1 MGEHPTR
8 ALSQKPNSS
17 IGIGFTLLKE
27 GKADIFAS
35 AGNTG
40 AMMVGSLFSVKTIE
54 GIQRPAIAGF
64 IPQTDGTHSVMLD
77 IGANADCKPEMLA
90 QWAVLGS
97 AYAAATRGIESP
109 RVGLLNIGEEE
120 QKGSTLT
127 QATYALLKANEKLNF
142 VGNLEGKDIFRGK
155 ADVIVTDGFT
165 GNIVLKMGE
174 SIYNIMKEQG
184 MVNEFV
190 DRTNYENYGGSPII
204 GINGNVIIY
213 TDCRPIIVTEIDNR
227 RKRPIFDSFIN
238 HHIEY
243 QPYINIIYTRCFPTG
258 NVQVAK
264 PPVGWTIAEAV
275 RDKYYFDEIFFYL
288 HMHVSNLY
296 SITTNNMK
304 SRVTRS
310 SKQKC
315 SNSTDQLANNS
326 NKTSTLMI
334 VLTDRLKMY
343 LKPNTL

>member
-1 MGEHPTR
+1 MNIAIDVMGGDYAPEAVVDGILLAISNLAPEETILAVGPADTINTLLTDRGYTGSQIRVINADQVIEMGEHPTR

-17 IGIGFTLLKE
+17 IGVGFALLKE

-54 GIQRPAIAGF
+54 GVQRPAIAGF

-77 IGANADCKPEMLA
+77 IGANADCKPEMLE

-97 AYAAATRGIESP
+97 VYASATRGIASP

-120 QKGSTLT
+120 QKGSILAL
-127 QATYALLKANEKLNF
+127 ATHALLKANDKINF
-142 VGNLEGKDIFRGK
+142 VGNLEGKDVFRGK

-204 GINGNVIIY
+204 GINGNVIIAHGASSP
-213 TDCRPIIVTEIDNR
+213 TAIMNMIKLCQNIVKSE
-227 RKRPIFDSFIN
+227 
-238 HHIEY
+238 
-243 QPYINIIYTRCFPTG
+243 
-258 NVQVAK
+258 VAK
-264 PPVGWTIAEAV
+264 KIKAAFE
-275 RDKYYFDEIFFYL
+275 
-288 HMHVSNLY
+288 
-296 SITTNNMK
+296 NN
-304 SRVTRS
+304 
-310 SKQKC
+310 
-315 SNSTDQLANNS
+315 
-326 NKTSTLMI
+326 
-334 VLTDRLKMY
+334 
-343 LKPNTL
+343 

>member
-1 MGEHPTR
+1 MNIAIDVMGGDYAPEAVVDGILLAISNLAPEETILAVGPADTINTLLTDRGYSGSQIRVINAEQVIEMGEHPTR

-17 IGIGFTLLKE
+17 IGIGFALLKE

-64 IPQTDGTHSVMLD
+64 IPQTDGTHAVMLD

-120 QKGSTLT
+120 QKGSILT
-127 QATYALLKANEKLNF
+127 QATYALLKANDKLNF
-142 VGNLEGKDIFRGK
+142 VGNLEGKDVFRGK

-204 GINGNVIIY
+204 GINGNVIIAHGASSP
-213 TDCRPIIVTEIDNR
+213 TAIMNMIKLCQNIVKSNVCQKI
-227 RKRPIFDSFIN
+227 KAA
-238 HHIEY
+238 IE
-243 QPYINIIYTRCFPTG
+243 
-258 NVQVAK
+258 
-264 PPVGWTIAEAV
+264 
-275 RDKYYFDEIFFYL
+275 
-288 HMHVSNLY
+288 
-296 SITTNNMK
+296 NN
-304 SRVTRS
+304 
-310 SKQKC
+310 
-315 SNSTDQLANNS
+315 
-326 NKTSTLMI
+326 
-334 VLTDRLKMY
+334 
-343 LKPNTL
+343 

>member
-1 MGEHPTR
+1 MNIAIDVMGGDYAPEAVVDGILLAISNLAPEETILAVGPADTINTLLTDRGYTGSQIRVINADQVIEMGEHPTR

-17 IGIGFTLLKE
+17 IGVGFTLLKE

-54 GIQRPAIAGF
+54 GVQRPAIAGF

-77 IGANADCKPEMLA
+77 IGANADCKPEMLE

-97 AYAAATRGIESP
+97 VYASATRGIASP

-120 QKGSTLT
+120 QKGSILAL
-127 QATYALLKANEKLNF
+127 ATHALLKANDKINF
-142 VGNLEGKDIFRGK
+142 VGNLEGKDVFRGK

-204 GINGNVIIY
+204 GINGNVIIAHGASSP
-213 TDCRPIIVTEIDNR
+213 TAIMNMIKLCQNIVKSE
-227 RKRPIFDSFIN
+227 
-238 HHIEY
+238 
-243 QPYINIIYTRCFPTG
+243 
-258 NVQVAK
+258 VAK
-264 PPVGWTIAEAV
+264 KIKAAFE
-275 RDKYYFDEIFFYL
+275 
-288 HMHVSNLY
+288 
-296 SITTNNMK
+296 NN
-304 SRVTRS
+304 
-310 SKQKC
+310 
-315 SNSTDQLANNS
+315 
-326 NKTSTLMI
+326 
-334 VLTDRLKMY
+334 
-343 LKPNTL
+343 

>member
-1 MGEHPTR
+1 MNIAIDVMGGDYAPEAVVDGILLAISNLAPEETILAVGPADTINTLLADRGYTGSQIRVINAEEVIEMGEHPTR

-17 IGIGFTLLKE
+17 IGVGFALLKE

-77 IGANADCKPEMLA
+77 IGANADCKPEMLE

-97 AYAAATRGIESP
+97 VYAAATRGIESP

-120 QKGSTLT
+120 QKGSILT
-127 QATYALLKANEKLNF
+127 QATYALLKANDKLNF

-204 GINGNVIIY
+204 GINGNVIIAHGASSP
-213 TDCRPIIVTEIDNR
+213 TAIMNMIKLCQNIVKSE
-227 RKRPIFDSFIN
+227 
-238 HHIEY
+238 
-243 QPYINIIYTRCFPTG
+243 
-258 NVQVAK
+258 VAK
-264 PPVGWTIAEAV
+264 KIKAAFE
-275 RDKYYFDEIFFYL
+275 
-288 HMHVSNLY
+288 
-296 SITTNNMK
+296 NN
-304 SRVTRS
+304 
-310 SKQKC
+310 
-315 SNSTDQLANNS
+315 
-326 NKTSTLMI
+326 
-334 VLTDRLKMY
+334 
-343 LKPNTL
+343 

>member
-1 MGEHPTR
+1 MNIAIDVMGGDYAPEAVVDGILLAISNLAPEETILAVGPADTINTLLTDRGYTGSQIRVINADQVIEMGEHPTR

-17 IGIGFTLLKE
+17 IGVGFALLKE

-54 GIQRPAIAGF
+54 GVQRPAIAGF

-77 IGANADCKPEMLA
+77 IGANADCKPEMLE

-97 AYAAATRGIESP
+97 VYASATRGIASP

-120 QKGSTLT
+120 QKGSILAL
-127 QATYALLKANEKLNF
+127 ATHALLKANDKLNF
-142 VGNLEGKDIFRGK
+142 VGNLEGKDVFRGK

-204 GINGNVIIY
+204 GINGNVIIAHGASSP
-213 TDCRPIIVTEIDNR
+213 TAIMNMIKLCQNIVKSE
-227 RKRPIFDSFIN
+227 
-238 HHIEY
+238 
-243 QPYINIIYTRCFPTG
+243 
-258 NVQVAK
+258 VAK
-264 PPVGWTIAEAV
+264 KIKAAFE
-275 RDKYYFDEIFFYL
+275 
-288 HMHVSNLY
+288 
-296 SITTNNMK
+296 NN
-304 SRVTRS
+304 
-310 SKQKC
+310 
-315 SNSTDQLANNS
+315 
-326 NKTSTLMI
+326 
-334 VLTDRLKMY
+334 
-343 LKPNTL
+343 

>member
-1 MGEHPTR
+1 MNIAIDVMGGDYAPETIVDGILLAISNLAPEEIILAVGPTDILNTLLAERGYAGSQIRIIHADQVIEMGEHPTR
-8 ALSQKPNSS
+8 ALTQKPNSS
-17 IGIGFTLLKE
+17 IGIGFALLKE

-174 SIYNIMKEQG
+174 SIYNIMKEEG
-184 MVNEFV
+184 MMNEFV

-204 GINGNVIIY
+204 GINGNVIIAHGASSPKAIMNMIKL
-213 TDCRPIIVTEIDNR
+213 CQNIV
-227 RKRPIFDSFIN
+227 KS
-238 HHIEY
+238 
-243 QPYINIIYTRCFPTG
+243 
-258 NVQVAK
+258 NVCQKIKA
-264 PPVGWTIAEAV
+264 AV
-275 RDKYYFDEIFFYL
+275 E
-288 HMHVSNLY
+288 
-296 SITTNNMK
+296 NN
-304 SRVTRS
+304 
-310 SKQKC
+310 
-315 SNSTDQLANNS
+315 
-326 NKTSTLMI
+326 
-334 VLTDRLKMY
+334 
-343 LKPNTL
+343 

>member
-1 MGEHPTR
+1 MNIAIDVMGGDYAPEAVVDGILLAISNLAPEEIILAVGPADTINELLADRGYTGSQIRVIHADQVIEMGEHPTR

-17 IGIGFTLLKE
+17 IGVGFALLKE

-64 IPQTDGTHSVMLD
+64 IPQTDGSHSVMLD

-142 VGNLEGKDIFRGK
+142 VGNLEGKDVFRGK

-204 GINGNVIIY
+204 GINGNVIIAHGASSP
-213 TDCRPIIVTEIDNR
+213 TAIMNMITLCQSIVKSNVCQKI
-227 RKRPIFDSFIN
+227 KAA
-238 HHIEY
+238 IE
-243 QPYINIIYTRCFPTG
+243 
-258 NVQVAK
+258 
-264 PPVGWTIAEAV
+264 
-275 RDKYYFDEIFFYL
+275 
-288 HMHVSNLY
+288 
-296 SITTNNMK
+296 NN
-304 SRVTRS
+304 
-310 SKQKC
+310 
-315 SNSTDQLANNS
+315 
-326 NKTSTLMI
+326 
-334 VLTDRLKMY
+334 
-343 LKPNTL
+343 

>member
-1 MGEHPTR
+1 MNIAIDVMGGDYAPEAVVDGILLAISNLAPEETILTVGPADTINTLLSDRGYTGSQIRIIHADQVIEMGEHPTR

-17 IGIGFTLLKE
+17 IGVGFTLLKE

-40 AMMVGSLFSVKTIE
+40 AMMVGSLFSVKTIQ
-54 GIQRPAIAGF
+54 GVQRPAIAGF

-77 IGANADCKPEMLA
+77 IGANADCKPEMLE

-97 AYAAATRGIESP
+97 VYASATRGIESP

-120 QKGSTLT
+120 QKGSILA

-142 VGNLEGKDIFRGK
+142 VGNLEGKDVFLGK

-204 GINGNVIIY
+204 GINGNVIIAHGASSP
-213 TDCRPIIVTEIDNR
+213 TAIMNMIKLCQNIV
-227 RKRPIFDSFIN
+227 KS
-238 HHIEY
+238 
-243 QPYINIIYTRCFPTG
+243 
-258 NVQVAK
+258 NVAQKIKA
-264 PPVGWTIAEAV
+264 AFE
-275 RDKYYFDEIFFYL
+275 
-288 HMHVSNLY
+288 
-296 SITTNNMK
+296 NN
-304 SRVTRS
+304 
-310 SKQKC
+310 
-315 SNSTDQLANNS
+315 
-326 NKTSTLMI
+326 
-334 VLTDRLKMY
+334 
-343 LKPNTL
+343 

>member
-1 MGEHPTR
+1 MNIAIDVMGGDYAPEAVVDGILLAISNLAPEETILAVGPADTINTLLTERGYTGSQIRVIHAEEVIEMGEHPTR

-17 IGIGFTLLKE
+17 IGIGFALLKE

-64 IPQTDGTHSVMLD
+64 IPQTDGSHAVMLD
-77 IGANADCKPEMLA
+77 IGANADCKPEMLD

-97 AYAAATRGIESP
+97 VYASATRGIDRP

-120 QKGSTLT
+120 QKGSILT
-127 QATYALLKANEKLNF
+127 QATHALLKANDKLNF
-142 VGNLEGKDIFRGK
+142 VGNLEGKDVFRGK

-204 GINGNVIIY
+204 GINGNVIIAHGASSP
-213 TDCRPIIVTEIDNR
+213 TAIMNMIKLCQNIVKSE
-227 RKRPIFDSFIN
+227 
-238 HHIEY
+238 
-243 QPYINIIYTRCFPTG
+243 
-258 NVQVAK
+258 VAK
-264 PPVGWTIAEAV
+264 KIKAAFE
-275 RDKYYFDEIFFYL
+275 
-288 HMHVSNLY
+288 
-296 SITTNNMK
+296 NN
-304 SRVTRS
+304 
-310 SKQKC
+310 
-315 SNSTDQLANNS
+315 
-326 NKTSTLMI
+326 
-334 VLTDRLKMY
+334 
-343 LKPNTL
+343 

>member
-1 MGEHPTR
+1 MNIAIDVMGGDYAPEAVVDGILLAISNLAPEEFILAVGPSDTINTLLADRGYAGSQIRVIHAEEVIEMGEHPTR

-17 IGIGFTLLKE
+17 IGIGFALLKE

-64 IPQTDGTHSVMLD
+64 IPQTDGTHAVMLD
-77 IGANADCKPEMLA
+77 IGANADCKPEMLD

-97 AYAAATRGIESP
+97 VYASATRGIESP

-120 QKGSTLT
+120 QKGSNLAL
-127 QATYALLKANEKLNF
+127 ATHALLKANDKINF
-142 VGNLEGKDIFRGK
+142 VGNLEGKDVFRGK

-204 GINGNVIIY
+204 GINGNVIIAHGASSP
-213 TDCRPIIVTEIDNR
+213 TAIMNMIKLCQNIVKSNVCQKI
-227 RKRPIFDSFIN
+227 KAA
-238 HHIEY
+238 IE
-243 QPYINIIYTRCFPTG
+243 
-258 NVQVAK
+258 
-264 PPVGWTIAEAV
+264 
-275 RDKYYFDEIFFYL
+275 
-288 HMHVSNLY
+288 
-296 SITTNNMK
+296 NN
-304 SRVTRS
+304 
-310 SKQKC
+310 
-315 SNSTDQLANNS
+315 
-326 NKTSTLMI
+326 
-334 VLTDRLKMY
+334 
-343 LKPNTL
+343 

>member
-1 MGEHPTR
+1 MNIAIDVMGGDYAPEAVVDGILLAISNLAPEEIILAVGPADTINTLLTERGYTGSQIRVIHAEEVIEMGEHPTR

-17 IGIGFTLLKE
+17 IGIGFALLKE

-64 IPQTDGTHSVMLD
+64 IPQTDGTHAVMLD
-77 IGANADCKPEMLA
+77 IGANADCKPEMLD

-97 AYAAATRGIESP
+97 VYASATRGIERP

-120 QKGSTLT
+120 QKGSILT
-127 QATYALLKANEKLNF
+127 QATHALLKANDKLNF
-142 VGNLEGKDIFRGK
+142 VGNLEGKDVFRGK

-204 GINGNVIIY
+204 GINGNVIIAHGASSPTAIMNMIY
-213 TDCRPIIVTEIDNR
+213 LCQNIVKSNVCQKI
-227 RKRPIFDSFIN
+227 KAA
-238 HHIEY
+238 IE
-243 QPYINIIYTRCFPTG
+243 
-258 NVQVAK
+258 
-264 PPVGWTIAEAV
+264 
-275 RDKYYFDEIFFYL
+275 
-288 HMHVSNLY
+288 
-296 SITTNNMK
+296 NN
-304 SRVTRS
+304 
-310 SKQKC
+310 
-315 SNSTDQLANNS
+315 
-326 NKTSTLMI
+326 
-334 VLTDRLKMY
+334 
-343 LKPNTL
+343 

>member
-1 MGEHPTR
+1 MNIAIDVMGGDYAPEAVVDGILLAISNLAPEETILAVGPADTINTLLTDRGYTGSQIRVINAEEVIEMGEHPTR

-17 IGIGFTLLKE
+17 IGVGFALLKE

-77 IGANADCKPEMLA
+77 IGANADCKPEMLE

-97 AYAAATRGIESP
+97 VYAAATRGIERP

-120 QKGSTLT
+120 QKGSILT

-142 VGNLEGKDIFRGK
+142 VGNLEGKDVFRGK

-204 GINGNVIIY
+204 GINGNVIIAHGASSP
-213 TDCRPIIVTEIDNR
+213 TAIMNMIKLCQNIVKSE
-227 RKRPIFDSFIN
+227 
-238 HHIEY
+238 
-243 QPYINIIYTRCFPTG
+243 
-258 NVQVAK
+258 VAK
-264 PPVGWTIAEAV
+264 KIKAAFE
-275 RDKYYFDEIFFYL
+275 
-288 HMHVSNLY
+288 
-296 SITTNNMK
+296 NN
-304 SRVTRS
+304 
-310 SKQKC
+310 
-315 SNSTDQLANNS
+315 
-326 NKTSTLMI
+326 
-334 VLTDRLKMY
+334 
-343 LKPNTL
+343 

>member
-1 MGEHPTR
+1 MGGDYAPEAIVDGILLAISNLAPEETILAVGPADIINTLLTDRGYTGSQIRVIHADQVIEMGEHPTR

-17 IGIGFTLLKE
+17 IGIGFALLKE

-97 AYAAATRGIESP
+97 AYAAATRGIQSP

-127 QATYALLKANEKLNF
+127 QATHALLKANDKLNF
-142 VGNLEGKDIFRGK
+142 VGNLEGKDVFRGK

-204 GINGNVIIY
+204 GINGNVVIAHGASSPTAIMNMIKL
-213 TDCRPIIVTEIDNR
+213 CQNIV
-227 RKRPIFDSFIN
+227 
-238 HHIEY
+238 
-243 QPYINIIYTRCFPTG
+243 
-258 NVQVAK
+258 
-264 PPVGWTIAEAV
+264 
-275 RDKYYFDEIFFYL
+275 
-288 HMHVSNLY
+288 
-296 SITTNNMK
+296 
-304 SRVTRS
+304 
-310 SKQKC
+310 
-315 SNSTDQLANNS
+315 NS
-326 NKTSTLMI
+326 NVCQKI
-334 VLTDRLKMY
+334 KAAIE
-343 LKPNTL
+343 NN

>member
-1 MGEHPTR
+1 MMGGDYAPEAVVDGILLAISNLAPEETILAVGPADTINTLLADRGYSGSQIRVINAEQVIEMGEHPTR

-17 IGIGFTLLKE
+17 IGIGFALLKE

-64 IPQTDGTHSVMLD
+64 IPQTDGTQAVMLD
-77 IGANADCKPEMLA
+77 IGANADCKPEMLE

-120 QKGSTLT
+120 QKGSILT
-127 QATYALLKANEKLNF
+127 QATYALLKANDKLNF
-142 VGNLEGKDIFRGK
+142 VGNLEGKDVFRGK

-204 GINGNVIIY
+204 GINGNVIIAHGASSP
-213 TDCRPIIVTEIDNR
+213 TAIMNMIKLCQNIVKSNVCQKI
-227 RKRPIFDSFIN
+227 KAA
-238 HHIEY
+238 IE
-243 QPYINIIYTRCFPTG
+243 
-258 NVQVAK
+258 
-264 PPVGWTIAEAV
+264 
-275 RDKYYFDEIFFYL
+275 
-288 HMHVSNLY
+288 
-296 SITTNNMK
+296 NN
-304 SRVTRS
+304 
-310 SKQKC
+310 
-315 SNSTDQLANNS
+315 
-326 NKTSTLMI
+326 
-334 VLTDRLKMY
+334 
-343 LKPNTL
+343 

>member
-1 MGEHPTR
+1 MNIAIDVMGGDYAPEAIVDGILLAISNLAPEETILAVGPADIINTLLTDRGYTGSQIRVIHADQVIEMGEHPTR

-17 IGIGFTLLKE
+17 IGIGFALLKE

-204 GINGNVIIY
+204 GINGNVIIAHGASSPKAIMNMVKL
-213 TDCRPIIVTEIDNR
+213 CQNIV
-227 RKRPIFDSFIN
+227 KS
-238 HHIEY
+238 
-243 QPYINIIYTRCFPTG
+243 
-258 NVQVAK
+258 NVCQKIKA
-264 PPVGWTIAEAV
+264 AV
-275 RDKYYFDEIFFYL
+275 E
-288 HMHVSNLY
+288 
-296 SITTNNMK
+296 NN
-304 SRVTRS
+304 
-310 SKQKC
+310 
-315 SNSTDQLANNS
+315 
-326 NKTSTLMI
+326 
-334 VLTDRLKMY
+334 
-343 LKPNTL
+343 